1 MAKFLLVII
10 FLGFIFISSSFAANW
25 QAHDIE
31 GEWISVNP
39 RTRGISSIVV
49 SQDGSGWS
57 VEAWGKCHPRDCVW
71 GSVALT
77 PIGESVEDG
86 SFNRGF
92 AIWDAGFALKY
103 VTFTV
108 NRDRLTA
115 ETITV
120 FKDRS
125 RRASFRSVEV
135 LRRADEGL
143 SD

>member
-1 MAKFLLVII
+1 MAKILLVTIL
-10 FLGFIFISSSFAANW
+10 LGWVCISPAFAASW
-25 QAHDIE
+25 QTQDIE

-39 RTRGISSIVV
+39 RTRGITSIIV
-49 SQDGSGWS
+49 SKDGSGWS
-57 VEAWGKCHPRDCVW
+57 IQAWGKCHPRDCVW

-77 PIGESVEDG
+77 PIGESVEDV

-92 AIWDAGFALKY
+92 AIWDAGFAVKY
-103 VTFTV
+103 VTLTV
-108 NRDRLTA
+108 VKDRLTA

-135 LRRADEGL
+135 LRRADEGPL
-143 SD
+143 D